1 MADLLDSDLIL
12 SRLEPQVRAR
22 LASLHVVP
30 SVDSTN
36 AELLRR
42 PVPEG
47 GLAAALLA
55 ERQLAGRGRR
65 GRDWASPPG
74 GNLYLSLARGFS
86 GGLARLEGLSLVA
99 GIAAVEA
106 LRALGYGEV
115 RLKWPNDLVVVL
127 DGTLHKLGGVLVEG
141 AGTGAGQARA
151 VLGLGINVHMP
162 PDALA
167 TVGQPWCEL
176 AGLPGQCP
184 SASELAAAVLGHWVP
199 ALDQF
204 DREGLAPF
212 LPRYRSLDALAGA
225 PVAVVSGDRTVHGMA
240 CGVAGG
246 GALRVRLEDGTERAF
261 HSGEVSVR
269 GAG

>member
-22 LASLHVVP
+22 LASLHVMPQVE
-30 SVDSTN
+30 STN
-36 AELLRR
+36 AELLRG

-55 ERQLAGRGRR
+55 ESQRAGRGRR
-65 GRDWASPPG
+65 GKDWASPPG
-74 GNLYLSLARGFS
+74 GNLYLSLSRSFS
-86 GGLARLEGLSLVA
+86 GGIGRLEGLSLVA
-99 GIAAVEA
+99 GIAAAEA
-106 LRALGYGEV
+106 LHALGYQEV
-115 RLKWPNDLVVVL
+115 RVKWPNDLVVAV
-127 DGTLHKLGGVLVEG
+127 DGVLHKLGGVLVEG
-141 AGTGAGQARA
+141 AGTGAGGAQA
-151 VLGLGINVHMP
+151 VLGLGINARMP
-162 PDALA
+162 ARELA
-167 TVGQPWCEL
+167 SVGQPWCDL
-176 AGLPGQCP
+176 AGLAGHCP
-184 SASELAAAVLGHWVP
+184 PVSELAAAVLGHWVP

-212 LPRYRSLDALAGA
+212 LPRYRGLDVLAGT
-225 PVAVVSGDRTVHGMA
+225 PVAIVLEERTIHGVA